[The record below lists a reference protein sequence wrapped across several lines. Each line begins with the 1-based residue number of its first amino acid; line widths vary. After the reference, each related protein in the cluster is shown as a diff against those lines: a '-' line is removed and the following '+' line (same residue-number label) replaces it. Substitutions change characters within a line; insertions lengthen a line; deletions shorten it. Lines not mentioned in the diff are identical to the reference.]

1 VSKNKLITTGT
12 TYLQILGP
20 NLLLPEVAD
29 PTSLN
34 LDREISLLR
43 SVVAEGL
50 SKKDDALVART
61 LSEIAAFL
69 KRSERLTR
77 QPTMSKVQL
86 LELVELIV
94 AVTVKETGIDCD
106 SLQKGMVQIVEKAEN
121 QPDDFL

>member
-1 VSKNKLITTGT
+1 MITTGT

>member
-1 VSKNKLITTGT
+1 MSKNKLITTGT